1 MWPATGGPKMSSTPR
16 RIDGHHVIWILLA
29 ALGIPLW
36 MVLGALGASLLSRR
50 SFKRRPGVFPAKLR
64 VVTDDATTP
73 TTWPRRL
80 AYAQW
85 VHDVLLVQKGL
96 ALLRTEA
103 LPVAATGSSTKL
115 TDEIR
120 GLGNAPIVTTIV
132 LDDGSSVDLAT
143 SSERHQENVVPE

>member
-1 MWPATGGPKMSSTPR
+1 M
-16 RIDGHHVIWILLA
+16 IWILLA

-36 MVLGALGASLLSRR
+36 MVLGALAASLLSRR

-64 VVTDDATTP
+64 VVTHDATTA
-73 TTWPRRL
+73 TTWPRRM

-85 VHDVLLVQKGL
+85 VHDVLLVQKGI

-103 LPVAATGSSTKL
+103 LPVASTGPSTKL

-120 GLGNAPIVTTIV
+120 GLGGAPMVMTLV
-132 LDDGSSVDLAT
+132 LDDSSSVELAT
-143 SSERHQENVVPE
+143 SSELPQHRIVPE